1 MFDLSATFNGR
12 CDAVIWPPETPLR
25 PASVHGDAR
34 CDDPGNRVDATSK
47 RYEIDDR
54 SVYYRTR
61 RRFAVSA
68 ALVMVLVVFAVIPR
82 DARAGTAQ
90 PLAQSLASQ
99 PVMYGPGWERI
110 VNPDGT
116 VEMHQLPTFQRY
128 DGVWRPASALNRS
141 NGDWPYLLTETSTS
155 FAVNR
160 LSRTFQQAKVS
171 GATYDFRPETIKE
184 TVKIPMAPQSPLV
197 SVQLST
203 TGLTVGIAN
212 GTITLKDS
220 GGTTIWA
227 ASGFHAWDSSAGPQ
241 MWQNPIISLAF
252 SSGILNV
259 TLNSDMLAHASYP
272 LYVDP
277 TWTLGST
284 LGWGASIFQDAVVDQ
299 GDHTVKIGWLADNFN
314 DNVNEIWT
322 IDAGTAIFTGGVMQ
336 LLSGT
341 TVHAGNSWYDQRFAF
356 SVNFMNLGI
365 AGFAFRVPDVGI
377 GINKYQ
383 LIVNGTTGYV

>member
-61 RRFAVSA
+61 RLFAVSA

-99 PVMYGPGWERI
+99 SVMYGPGWERI

-220 GGTTIWA
+220 GGFAFCLVYAVIA
-227 ASGFHAWDSSAGPQ
+227 AAVMCTLISA
-241 MWQNPIISLAF
+241 LVCD
-252 SSGILNV
+252 L
-259 TLNSDMLAHASYP
+259 
-272 LYVDP
+272 
-277 TWTLGST
+277 LGSWT
-284 LGWGASIFQDAVVDQ
+284 FPTAKWAIAQLVVGPLWAGLCAFAS
-299 GDHTVKIGWLADNFN
+299 W
-314 DNVNEIWT
+314 
-322 IDAGTAIFTGGVMQ
+322 
-336 LLSGT
+336 
-341 TVHAGNSWYDQRFAF
+341 
-356 SVNFMNLGI
+356 I
-365 AGFAFRVPDVGI
+365 AGAFYPVGAALF
-377 GINKYQ
+377 GV
-383 LIVNGTTGYV
+383 LGCPLLGATLSWLGTG